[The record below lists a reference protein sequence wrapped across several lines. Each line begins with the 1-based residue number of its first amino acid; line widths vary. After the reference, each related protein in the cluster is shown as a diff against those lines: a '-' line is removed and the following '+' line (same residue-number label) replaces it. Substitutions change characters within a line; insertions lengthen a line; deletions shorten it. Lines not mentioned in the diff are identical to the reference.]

1 MAAYDEVNYAYTTE
15 AAPPSRF
22 DGPETK
28 KAYAYASRD
37 EARAQCGTGA
47 VPAGL
52 DENYIIDQLFTY
64 HPANQFTQ
72 PKSETIREAAKYF
85 AKVLLN
91 NVPAGADRTAA
102 IRKLREA
109 VMTANAGISLG
120 GLSL

>member
-1 MAAYDEVNYAYTTE
+1 MAYDKDTYAGTE
-15 AAPPSRF
+15 ATPSRF
-22 DGPETK
+22 DEERAYAEK
-28 KAYAYASRD
+28 KAYAAF
-37 EARAQCGTGA
+37 AQAQCNA
-47 VPAGL
+47 VPAP
-52 DENYIIDQLFTY
+52 DENYIVEQLFTY

-72 PKSETIREAAKYF
+72 PKFETIREAAKYF
-85 AKVLLN
+85 AKVLFN